1 MKISE
6 VQLNRLEI
14 GDIVLM
20 RMEKNI
26 AVIGIYLGFLEKE
39 LNKVVRQKFDL
50 EMLAEGEDKVK
61 LQSLRYLKTSCYKF
75 VTKIP
80 QACLWDE
87 SHFF

>member
-39 LNKVVRQKFDL
+39 LNKVVK
-50 EMLAEGEDKVK
+50 GETNV
-61 LQSLRYLKTSCYKF
+61 
-75 VTKIP
+75 
-80 QACLWDE
+80 
-87 SHFF
+87 